1 MVRSAAHPREAGF
14 TLIEMLVTL
23 AILGLVSSLFAGLL
37 GSVAQVSARVE
48 RLRQDAS
55 VDAAQRVLRAR
66 IEALAPVVR
75 TDSSDAIV
83 DARGDTRMFSFAAPP
98 PDAHAP
104 AALQFYRLTLSPG
117 GDLVLYS
124 ASTLNDRIDLRD
136 PALTG
141 WAPVRLLGN
150 VARLDFAY
158 YGPDRFSPEDRW
170 QAFWIDRP
178 QPPALV
184 RIRLRL
190 AEGDRRNWADLVVR
204 PRATVNTVCRILR
217 SSGRCEA
224 L

>member
-1 MVRSAAHPREAGF
+1 MIRRAAHPREAGF

-23 AILGLVSSLFAGLL
+23 AILGLVSGLFAALL
-37 GSVAQVSARVE
+37 GSVAQVSGREE

-55 VDAAQRVLRAR
+55 VGSAQRVLRAR
-66 IEALAPVVR
+66 IEALAAVVR

-83 DARGDTRMFSFAAPP
+83 NVRGDTRTFSFAAPP
-98 PDAHAP
+98 PDANAP
-104 AALQFYRLTLSPG
+104 AALRFYRLTLSPG
-117 GDLVLYS
+117 GDLVLFS
-124 ASTLNDRIDLRD
+124 ASTLDDRIDLRD

-141 WAPVRLLGN
+141 WEPVRLIGN

-158 YGPDRFSPEDRW
+158 YGPDRISPEDRW

-184 RIRLRL
+184 RIRLHFS
-190 AEGDRRNWADLVVR
+190 EGDRRNWADLVIR
-204 PRATVNTVCRILR
+204 PRATVNTVCRIMR

-224 L
+224 I

>member
-1 MVRSAAHPREAGF
+1 MTRTQINPRDAGF

-23 AILGLVSSLFAGLL
+23 SILGLVAGLFATLL
-37 GSVAQVSARVE
+37 AGIVHVSSRAE
-48 RLRQDAS
+48 QLRQDTS

-98 PDAHAP
+98 LDARGP
-104 AALQFYRLTLSPG
+104 SALQFYRLTLSPG
-117 GDLVLYS
+117 GDLVLYT
-124 ASTLNDRIDLRD
+124 ASTLNDRIDLRS
-136 PALTG
+136 PALIG
-141 WAPVRLLGN
+141 WEPMRLISN
-150 VARLDFAY
+150 VVRLDFAY

-178 QPPALV
+178 QPPVLV
-184 RIRLRL
+184 RIRVGF
-190 AEGDRRNWADLVVR
+190 AVGDKRDWADLVVR

-224 L
+224 V